1 MAKGISLHIGLN
13 VIDPD
18 VYGTDGALRGCEN
31 DANAMA
37 GIARKLGYSNV
48 NLLLSQAA
56 TRSAVINGIKSA
68 AQTLQS
74 GDIFFLTYSGHG
86 SNVTDRNGDETDRKD
101 ETWCLYD
108 GQLVDDELYNLWAYF
123 KAGVRIIVLSDS
135 CHSGTVT
142 KELEYGLVEGENRSA
157 NKLYRFL
164 PEEFSNIEFE
174 ANKERYD
181 AIPKPNT
188 KALGCTIKL
197 ISGCQ
202 DNQLSSDG
210 RVNGLFTEKLL
221 QVWNNGAF
229 SQNYAAFHKAI
240 VRLLPSD
247 QTPNLYT
254 VGQANTTFDNQRP
267 FVI

>member
-1 MAKGISLHIGLN
+1 MANGISLHIGLN
-13 VIDPD
+13 VIDPN

-37 GIARKLGYSNV
+37 AIARQLRYSNV
-48 NLLLSQAA
+48 NLLLSRAA
-56 TRSAVINGIKSA
+56 TRNAVINAIRSA

-123 KAGVRIIVLSDS
+123 RAGVRIIVLSDS

-142 KELEYGLVEGENRSA
+142 KEMEYGLVKGENRSA

-164 PEEFSNIEFE
+164 PEEFANIEFE
-174 ANKERYD
+174 ANIERYN
-181 AIPKPNT
+181 AIPKPT
-188 KALGCTIKL
+188 PKAVTCTIKL

-229 SQNYAAFHKAI
+229 NQNYAAFHRAI

-254 VGQANTTFDNQRP
+254 VGQSNTTFDSQRP
-267 FVI
+267 FAI

>member
-1 MAKGISLHIGLN
+1 MSNGISLHIGLN

-37 GIARKLGYSNV
+37 KIARQMKYSNV
-48 NLLLSQAA
+48 NLLLSQSA
-56 TRSAVINGIKSA
+56 TRNAVINAIRSA
-68 AQTLQS
+68 AQTLNS

-86 SNVTDRNGDETDRKD
+86 STVTDRNGDETDRQD

-108 GQLVDDELYNLWAYF
+108 GQLVDDELYNLWGYF

-142 KELEYGLVEGENRSA
+142 KELSYGLVNGENRSSD
-157 NKLYRFL
+157 KLYRFL
-164 PEEFSNIEFE
+164 PTEFSNIEFK
-174 ANKERYD
+174 ANEERYN
-181 AIPKPNT
+181 AIPKPN
-188 KALGCTIKL
+188 KADLACTVKL

-221 QVWNNGAF
+221 KVWNNGAF
-229 SQNYAAFHKAI
+229 TQNYAAFHKAI
-240 VRLLPSD
+240 VKLLPSD

-254 VGQANTTFDNQRP
+254 IGKSNPTFDNQKP
-267 FVI
+267 FTV